1 MPEAEVK
8 TQEGNLAATKYT
20 LLHSTYNGK
29 VTDDV
34 LRDLLSLSQQLGDG
48 GQAPVPSLK
57 IKNLQNI
64 PSIAA

>member
-1 MPEAEVK
+1 MMFTACGFVAW
-8 TQEGNLAATKYT
+8 QAGG
-20 LLHSTYNGK
+20 LL
-29 VTDDV
+29 D
-34 LRDLLSLSQQLGDG
+34 RGDG